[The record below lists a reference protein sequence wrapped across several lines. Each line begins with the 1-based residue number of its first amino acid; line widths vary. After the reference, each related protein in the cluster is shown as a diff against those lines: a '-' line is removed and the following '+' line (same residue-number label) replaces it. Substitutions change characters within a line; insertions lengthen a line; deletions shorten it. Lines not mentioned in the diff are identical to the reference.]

1 MRRLLGSCLLLGVL
15 LGAPPAAL
23 GQLSPQF
30 GVALGVNVA
39 TVSAPADVGTRQMAA
54 GGVVMRLGLPGPLSL
69 EPQLLL
75 SQKGTTVRGGE
86 GSIRYGAGY
95 LSLPVHLRVD
105 GPSFGMV
112 SPYGVVGGFGGVKL
126 FEQQRAGGDLS
137 FPLDAGTSLFR
148 RTDGGLTAGVGGTIP
163 LGEERRL
170 NLALRYE
177 HGLVDVARSVD
188 EQPYAQAPFPSSAET
203 RTWAIMLRFGI

>member
-15 LGAPPAAL
+15 LGAPRVAS

-30 GVALGVNVA
+30 GVSLGVNVA
-39 TVSAPADVGTRQMAA
+39 TLSAPSEGGTRQMAT

-75 SQKGTTVRGGE
+75 SQKGTTVQGAR

-95 LSLPVHLRVD
+95 LNLPVLLRVD
-105 GPSFGMV
+105 GPSLGAV

-126 FEQQRAGGDLS
+126 FEQQRAGGDLG
-137 FPLDAGTSLFR
+137 FPLDAGTSFFR
-148 RTDGGLTAGVGGTIP
+148 RTDGGLTAGLGGTIP
-163 LGEERRL
+163 LGGERRL

-177 HGLVDVARSVD
+177 HGVVDVAQSVD
-188 EQPYAQAPFPSSAET
+188 EQPYQQAPFPVSAET
-203 RTWAIMLRFGI
+203 RTWAIMLRLGI

>member
-1 MRRLLGSCLLLGVL
+1 MRRLLGLCLLLGAL

-39 TVSAPADVGTRQMAA
+39 TLSAPADIGTRQMAT

-75 SQKGTTVRGGE
+75 SQKGGTVQGE
-86 GSIRYGAGY
+86 GGSLRYGAGY
-95 LSLPVHLRVD
+95 LNLPVLLRID
-105 GPSFGMV
+105 GPSLGVV
-112 SPYGVVGGFGGVKL
+112 SPYAGVGGFGGVKL

-137 FPLDAGTSLFR
+137 FPLNAGTSFFR

-163 LGEERRL
+163 LGGDRRI

-203 RTWAIMLRFGI
+203 RTWAIMVRLGL